1 MKTPMP
7 KPNTVAVGSDRP
19 EFQHGVAFALMAA
32 VMIICLPLIVSHSK
46 ESQVATTLQQ
56 DQKFIDEVINIPD
69 DLLEKSIDWI
79 SDNLSPEEVFSE
91 KQLNEWAER
100 NGFVEGDN

>member
-1 MKTPMP
+1 MRTPMP
-7 KPNTVAVGSDRP
+7 KPNVIPIASSGP

-32 VMIICLPLIVSHSK
+32 VMIICIPLIVQHSK

-56 DQKFIDEVINIPD
+56 DQKFIAEVINIPD

-79 SDNLSPEEVFSE
+79 KDNLSPEEVFSE
-91 KQLNEWAER
+91 KQLNDWAER
-100 NGFVEGDN
+100 NGFVEGD